1 MASHQIAIA
10 KASFSAGLLRP
21 DPTSVHRDEIAAFH
35 SALDKALSRCSP
47 ANIQTCKA
55 WLLRNVVQS
64 SNRVGVLGK
73 YLVALSE
80 SFKPT
85 DEKPRGLD
93 PQGRRET
100 SGKRKRLHI
109 LYLLN
114 DVFHHTKYHS
124 ENKAA
129 FSTVTGVLQP
139 YIIDLIGQAAA
150 FDREKNPKH
159 HRRLDELL
167 DIWKANG
174 YYSAEYVDKLREA
187 VLNSASIDAI
197 KASVGASDGNADAG
211 KEATSKDAP
220 FVMPATHGDAS
231 TPYYDLPAGN
241 LVPHIIPDST
251 APIRPD
257 AVKPLQFLAGPA
269 DQKLVTA
276 LKKFLKDVDRIYEN
290 DEPEHDENTIVDIDE
305 MGQMVVR
312 DEATGDIVGGETY
325 YGWSREFCE
334 QMKKRNGKIPR
345 GRSESRSLSRSR
357 SRSSSS
363 SPRKRRRYSDSPS
376 SDGRRRSRSRS
387 RSSSLSY
394 RRRPRRNHSY
404 SRSRSPSRRRSRSPS
419 REKSYSPRPASPPR
433 SSFPQPHQS
442 YPSQGI
448 PPPPPP
454 GQFPFTQNFVPPPGS
469 GGYPIPPPP
478 PPNYQGPW
486 PPPPPP
492 PQTGGAFPPPGIDP
506 RTGMPIPGFPHFQQ
520 QGGQYPPPPPGQ
532 YPGFQSWGHQQPGGR
547 GYPPQG
553 RGGWR

>member
-21 DPTSVHRDEIAAFH
+21 DPTSVPRDEITGFH
-35 SALDKALSRCSP
+35 SALDKALSHCFP

-73 YLVALSE
+73 YLVVLSE

-85 DEKPRGLD
+85 DEKPRGPP

-114 DVFHHTKYHS
+114 DLFHHTKYHS
-124 ENKAA
+124 ENNVA
-129 FSTVTGVLQP
+129 FSTVTGALQP

-174 YYSAEYVDKLREA
+174 YYSSDYVDKLREA
-187 VLNSASIDAI
+187 VRNSASVDAI
-197 KASVGASDGNADAG
+197 KASVGISDANADVA
-211 KEATSKDAP
+211 KTATSKDVP

-290 DEPEHDENTIVDIDE
+290 DEPEHDENTVIDIDE
-305 MGQMVVR
+305 MGQTVIR
-312 DEATGDIVGGETY
+312 DETTGEVIGGETY
-325 YGWSREFCE
+325 YGWSLAVAAAVGVGVRAGVLENVDVTVAVLAAMADAAHAPDRRAVLLIDVVPDGATPILVHGAL
-334 QMKKRNGKIPR
+334 QDAAPVLHP
-345 GRSESRSLSRSR
+345 GRSLTLLDWHRLRDPLSHNHITHIPHHKEFPSLHLQASSHSPLRILSLCLDRVDILFLRPRPRTIRVHGHLHLRLHRQEERFHHRFLGASILAQECLSRDFLFN
-357 SRSSSS
+357 
-363 SPRKRRRYSDSPS
+363 RKGANISHRLLGSTPDPMHHGAISNQVAEDILLKAVV
-376 SDGRRRSRSRS
+376 DGD
-387 RSSSLSY
+387 
-394 RRRPRRNHSY
+394 
-404 SRSRSPSRRRSRSPS
+404 
-419 REKSYSPRPASPPR
+419 K
-433 SSFPQPHQS
+433 
-442 YPSQGI
+442 
-448 PPPPPP
+448 
-454 GQFPFTQNFVPPPGS
+454 
-469 GGYPIPPPP
+469 
-478 PPNYQGPW
+478 
-486 PPPPPP
+486 
-492 PQTGGAFPPPGIDP
+492 D
-506 RTGMPIPGFPHFQQ
+506 
-520 QGGQYPPPPPGQ
+520 
-532 YPGFQSWGHQQPGGR
+532 
-547 GYPPQG
+547 
-553 RGGWR
+553 

>member
-35 SALDKALSRCSP
+35 STLDKALSRCSP
-47 ANIQTCKA
+47 ANIQVWTTCKS

-93 PQGRRET
+93 PQGRRKA

-124 ENKAA
+124 ENTAA

-139 YIIDLIGQAAA
+139 YIIDLIGHAAA

-174 YYSAEYVDKLREA
+174 YYSPEYVDKLREA
-187 VLNSASIDAI
+187 VLNSASVDAI
-197 KASVGASDGNADAG
+197 KASVGISDGNTEVR

-220 FVMPATHGDAS
+220 FVMPAFHGDAS

-276 LKKFLKDVDRIYEN
+276 LKKFLKDVDRIYQN
-290 DEPEHDENTIVDIDE
+290 DEPEHDENTVIDIDE

-312 DEATGDIVGGETY
+312 DEATGEIVSGETY
-325 YGWSREFCE
+325 YGWSREFFAVAVGVQAGVLGSGDDTATAPAVMADAAHDQGHGAVHYLIDVVPDE
-334 QMKKRNGKIPR
+334 IAHILVHGALRDAAPVPHLA
-345 GRSESRSLSRSR
+345 RSLIL
-357 SRSSSS
+357 
-363 SPRKRRRYSDSPS
+363 PDQHPLHDPLFRRHITHTHHHKEFLHLHLQASFHLPLRIL
-376 SDGRRRSRSRS
+376 
-387 RSSSLSY
+387 SLLQDLADILF
-394 RRRPRRNHSY
+394 HH
-404 SRSRSPSRRRSRSPS
+404 
-419 REKSYSPRPASPPR
+419 
-433 SSFPQPHQS
+433 PHHRTTKAHGHLHLRLHRQE
-442 YPSQGI
+442 
-448 PPPPPP
+448 
-454 GQFPFTQNFVPPPGS
+454 GS
-469 GGYPIPPPP
+469 
-478 PPNYQGPW
+478 
-486 PPPPPP
+486 
-492 PQTGGAFPPPGIDP
+492 
-506 RTGMPIPGFPHFQQ
+506 H
-520 QGGQYPPPPPGQ
+520 
-532 YPGFQSWGHQQPGGR
+532 HLV
-547 GYPPQG
+547 
-553 RGGWR
+553 